1 MNLSIPVIEYLA
13 AIAVAAVL
21 WLAGR
26 RWPEKLAPIGK
37 VVDRLMHRR
46 GSRLAVVII
55 WWWLGWHFFTM

>member
-13 AIAVAAVL
+13 AIAIAIGL
-21 WLAGR
+21 WLSGR
-26 RWPEKLAPIGK
+26 RWPERLAPISK
-37 VVDRLMHRR
+37 VVNRLMHRR